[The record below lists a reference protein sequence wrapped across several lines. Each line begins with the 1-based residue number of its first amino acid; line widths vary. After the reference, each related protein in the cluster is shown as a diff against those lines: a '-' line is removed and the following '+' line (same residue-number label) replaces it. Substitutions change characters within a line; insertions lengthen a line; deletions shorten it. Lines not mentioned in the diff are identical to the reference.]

1 LNQRDSLSADIP
13 KTKIFV
19 AAKNTAEK
27 HLGNS
32 EQICHNP
39 TFENAA
45 VEKRKCN

>member
-13 KTKIFV
+13 KSKIFV
-19 AAKNTAEK
+19 AAKNAAEK